1 MTDVRDL
8 EIVFCRLHSRFQPR
22 YPRFKLCPECRA
34 EAPREAIVVE
44 AVVNYF
50 SEPEFRDFFIETE
63 SEIQMGSDRRRPDIV
78 LLDRTENCV
87 AIVECKQIGIVT
99 YGPDQLKSYLSATDT
114 RFGAFANSTDPDD
127 WKFYENLQR
136 NRFKEITHNQFK
148 AGIGVG
154 QPIELISKK
163 YNRLKNDRISRSQ
176 FARRRERARRTNRRS
191 T

>member
-1 MTDVRDL
+1 MRDL
-8 EIVFCRLHSRFQPR
+8 EIVLCHLHSRSQLR
-22 YPRFKLCPECRA
+22 YPRFTLCPECRA

-50 SEPEFRDFFIETE
+50 SKPEFREFFIETE
-63 SEIQMGSDRRRPDIV
+63 NEVQMGSDRRRADIM
-78 LLDRTENCV
+78 LLDRKENCV

-99 YGPDQLKSYLSATDT
+99 YGPGQLKSYLSATDT
-114 RFGAFANSTDPDD
+114 RFGVFANSTDPGN
-127 WKFYENLQR
+127 WKFYENLRR

-148 AGIGVG
+148 AGMGVG

-163 YNRLKNDRISRSQ
+163 DNRLKNDRISRSQ